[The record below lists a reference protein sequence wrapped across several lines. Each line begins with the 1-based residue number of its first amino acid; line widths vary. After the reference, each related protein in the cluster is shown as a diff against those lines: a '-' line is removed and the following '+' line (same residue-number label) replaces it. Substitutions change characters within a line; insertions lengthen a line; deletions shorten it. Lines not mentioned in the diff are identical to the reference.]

1 MNDNWYDNLIK
12 SPYTPPNTIFSF
24 LWTILYITIFISFT
38 IIIYTTGFSFNK
50 AIIFFSIQMILNFL
64 WAPVFFKL
72 RKIWLS
78 LIIVILMWIFIL
90 LTIVEFFKINKM
102 AGLILLPYLLWVSLA
117 TYLNAYIY
125 VFNK

>member
-1 MNDNWYDNLIK
+1 
-12 SPYTPPNTIFSF
+12 
-24 LWTILYITIFISFT
+24 
-38 IIIYTTGFSFNK
+38 
-50 AIIFFSIQMILNFL
+50 
-64 WAPVFFKL
+64 L

-90 LTIVEFFKINKM
+90 LTIIEFFKINKM